1 MNKSIPIPFVV
12 RLCTFLVV
20 IGFVM
25 ALSPVFVSYA
35 AAETAS
41 MTITPVTLA
50 LQPGETANLEISV
63 DNVQDLYGIELHLKF
78 DSQVVELVD
87 ADPSKDGVQIQAGE
101 WLKAGFAAQNTVDN
115 EQGTLDFA
123 ATLLNP
129 AEPLQGAGSLVSLR
143 VKAKGAGISVLT
155 LEGAILANRE
165 GEAIPYTWQAGEIS
179 VAVQG
184 QKPTVPEA
192 DNAGGN
198 GRLLAIAVGG
208 LVTLLLAGLILF
220 FVLRSSK
227 TQS

>member
-1 MNKSIPIPFVV
+1 MNKSFPIPFII
-12 RLCTFLVV
+12 RLFTFLVV
-20 IGFVM
+20 IGFVL

-41 MTITPVTLA
+41 MTISPVTLA

-129 AEPLQGAGSLVSLR
+129 AEPLQGTGSLVSLH
-143 VKAKGAGISVLT
+143 VKAKGAGASTLT

-184 QKPTVPEA
+184 QKPAVPEA
-192 DNAGGN
+192 DNAGG

-208 LVTLLLAGLILF
+208 LVTLLLAGLILV

-227 TQS
+227 TQG